1 MGSADDRLV
10 KRGAPE
16 RRTLAYFAK
25 PAQLILRSLPLQS
38 AIVEMTAAET
48 ATIESP
54 ADQARDAIPDAGPNP
69 RDRFDVT
76 RRTGRAW
83 YLIASYI

>member
-1 MGSADDRLV
+1 M
-10 KRGAPE
+10 
-16 RRTLAYFAK
+16 
-25 PAQLILRSLPLQS
+25 RSSLSSVPLQS
-38 AIVEMTAAET
+38 AIVELTSAET

-54 ADQARDAIPDAGPNP
+54 TDQARDAIPDARWNR

-76 RRTGRAW
+76 RPTGRAW